1 LNLIAD
7 KHSTEFN
14 YQVNMINTLLRMNF
28 DAQGEVV
35 PKGYHNCRFDVC
47 IMDGRKIIG
56 IIEMKRHIT
65 GNMRQHEC
73 EFWITDQGK
82 RYREIGIKFG
92 IPVLYCAGP
101 SEINRVARE
110 MKRALMP
117 WYLRWLYMV

>member
-1 LNLIAD
+1 MNLIAD

-14 YQVNMINTLLRMNF
+14 YQVNMIITLLRMNLNVE
-28 DAQGEVV
+28 GEVV
-35 PKGYHNCRFDVC
+35 PKGYPNCRFDIC

-56 IIEMKRHIT
+56 IIEMKRHIS

-73 EFWITDQGK
+73 EFWITQQGK
-82 RYREIGIKFG
+82 RYKEIGLKYK

-110 MKRALMP
+110 MKKSLLP
-117 WYLRWLYMV
+117 WYLRWIL